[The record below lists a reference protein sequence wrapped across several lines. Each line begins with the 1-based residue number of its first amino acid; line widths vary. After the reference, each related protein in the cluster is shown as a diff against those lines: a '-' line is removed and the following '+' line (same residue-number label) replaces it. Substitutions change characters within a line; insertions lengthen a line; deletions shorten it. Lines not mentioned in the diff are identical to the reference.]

1 MDTINYFYR
10 NNCFEFRMIKQRILQ
25 YRFPSD
31 KQLVEWKEKH
41 FLSYSWVMTEINDL
55 AKDFLD
61 DSNCESPQYFLEC
74 NGFSFIDYLTNQ
86 ISPLHSKKYCG
97 FKWTKYGDEWFH
109 KYNMYN
115 EAPRS
120 IIGFECSWQ
129 ISYWDEHE
137 EIYRVNK
144 DVLDKICPP

>member
-10 NNCFEFRMIKQRILQ
+10 NNSFEIRMIKERILQ

-41 FLSYSWVMTEINDL
+41 FLSDRWVIYEINDM

-61 DSNCESPQYFLEC
+61 DSNCESPQDFLEC
-74 NGFSFIDYLTNQ
+74 NKFSFIDFLREQKSITHPKFY
-86 ISPLHSKKYCG
+86 H
-97 FKWTKYGDEWFH
+97 FWHTKYGYMWLVEH
-109 KYNMYN
+109 NIYEKQ
-115 EAPRS
+115 PHS
-120 IIGFECSWQ
+120 IIHFECSWQ